1 MARANAGTPAREAHY
16 ARTGDRLHWL
26 RRRPAAQAVEDV
38 TELLESSI
46 LVQGR
51 PDRAAEVELPGLRDN
66 REGTPAVERD
76 RPGPCSACARGV
88 SKYADELP
96 LYRQTKLRAAEHR
109 SRLVHRWWIGWAR
122 SPRLNTDSKARFARC
137 LPIVCYTTPCHHY
150 PGKPSS
156 PPRAIQSR
164 DILHFRQSVNSGFGS
179 TLVTQRPPIEAH
191 RGGI

>member
-1 MARANAGTPAREAHY
+1 MARANPGTPAREAHY

-164 DILHFRQSVNSGFGS
+164 DILHFRQSVNSGSGS